1 MTPEEAVRQF
11 FDCYTN
17 GRPEDFD
24 ECVAPDYV
32 DYGHTPPGVGPAG
45 ARHDYE
51 NAVKL
56 ACGLLRSTRH
66 ALIGDLPV

>member
-1 MTPEEAVRQF
+1 VSPEEAVRKF

-32 DYGHTPPGVGPAG
+32 DYGLYRAT
-45 ARHDYE
+45 D
-51 NAVKL
+51 
-56 ACGLLRSTRH
+56 GLIRSTRH
-66 ALIGDLPV
+66 ALIGNLPT

>member
-1 MTPEEAVRQF
+1 MTPEEAVRTF

-32 DYGHTPPGVGPAG
+32 DYG
-45 ARHDYE
+45 
-51 NAVKL
+51 
-56 ACGLLRSTRH
+56 LLRSTRH
-66 ALIGDLPV
+66 ALIGDLPL